1 VSKKSNILMIYPS
14 FPPTYWGLQY
24 VTPLLGKKASMPP
37 LGLLT
42 IAALTPRDYPIRLID
57 LNCEPLRDEDIAWAD
72 MVCFSAMLPQK
83 SSLFNIARRCRTS
96 GKLIVFGGPYP
107 TMCPEE
113 CAKYADV
120 LVLNEGEITW
130 RDFIGDWEEG
140 KYKSIYTTTEKA
152 DITETPVPR
161 FDILKINDYITI
173 PLQYSRGC
181 PYLCEFCDI
190 IVMFGRRPR
199 TKSPGQ
205 MLNELEAVYET
216 GYRGT
221 IFIVDDNFIGNKRD
235 VKKLLTKLVDWN
247 TAHGSPFTYGT
258 EATVDLADHS
268 ELLDLMVKANFIW
281 VFLGIETPVAESL
294 KETLKIQNLKGS
306 LVDKVEVIQR
316 AGLQVFGGF
325 IVGFDHDPEDIFDR
339 QLSYIDEVAISHA
352 MIGPIVALPGTPLF
366 ARMENTGRLIKAAM
380 GDEDRTVASGYTN
393 IVTKIPTKQLLEGQI
408 RMLETIYTPES
419 YFTRQ
424 LRALTRLRQPKGLT
438 NRLRRI
444 VWLFTHTRITL
455 GRPDPDSLIS
465 SLRQILASYAKIPTD
480 FILIS
485 LKFAVRLLSKC
496 PDQLPYLPWSVLMGY
511 HFYRFTYEHAVPGLN
526 LLIRVAEPSE
536 STILQTSH
544 DPLGENELITIERR
558 H

>member
-1 VSKKSNILMIYPS
+1 MSKKSNILMIYPT

-42 IAALTPRDYPIRLID
+42 IAALTPHDYPIRLID
-57 LNCEPLRDEDIAWAD
+57 LNCDPLNDEDIAWAD

-83 SSLFNIARRCRTS
+83 SSLFEVAKRCRTA

-107 TMCPEE
+107 TMSPEE
-113 CAKYADV
+113 CAQYADV
-120 LVLNEGEITW
+120 LILNEGEITW
-130 RDFIGDWEEG
+130 PDFIGDWEDG
-140 KYKSIYTTTEKA
+140 TYKSIYTSTEKP
-152 DITETPVPR
+152 DITKTPVPR
-161 FDILKINDYITI
+161 FDLLKINDYITI

-199 TKSPGQ
+199 TKSPEQ
-205 MLNELEAVYET
+205 MLNELEAVYKT

-235 VKKLLTKLVDWN
+235 AKQLLTKLVDWN
-247 TAHGSPFTYGT
+247 IAHDSPFTYGT
-258 EATVDLADHS
+258 EATVDLADQS
-268 ELLDLMVKANFIW
+268 ELLDLMLKANFIW

-306 LVDKVEVIQR
+306 LVDKVEAIQR

-339 QLSYIDEVAISHA
+339 QVSYIDEVAISHA

-366 ARMENTGRLIKAAM
+366 TRMENAGRLIKAAV

-393 IVTKIPTKQLLEGQI
+393 IVTKIPMKQLLEGQI
-408 RMLETIYTPES
+408 RMLQAIYTPES
-419 YFTRQ
+419 YFSRQ
-424 LRALTRLRQPKGLT
+424 LRALTRLPHPKGLI

-444 VWLFTHTRITL
+444 IWLFTHTRITL
-455 GRPDPDSLIS
+455 GRPDPTSLTA
-465 SLRQILASYAKIPTD
+465 SLRQILASYAKIPIE
-480 FILIS
+480 FFFVS
-485 LKFAVRLLSKC
+485 LKFAVRLLRKC
-496 PDQLPYLPWSVLMGY
+496 PDQVPYLPWSVLMGY
-511 HFYRFTYEHAVPGLN
+511 HFYRFTNEHAVPGLN
-526 LLIRVAEPSE
+526 LLLREAALSK
-536 STILQTSH
+536 STILEPSH
-544 DPLGENELITIERR
+544 DLLGEELITIERSS
-558 H
+558 